1 MMEEGR
7 GKQFDPGVF
16 DVFIESLPVF
26 RRITEG
32 VADEAA

>member
-1 MMEEGR
+1 MGKER
-7 GKQFDPGVF
+7 DKQFDPAVF